1 METGMAEHK
10 TVHGRRLFAGI
21 LIVLVILAAV
31 FWFAVLPGLSV
42 ARQEPS
48 RLEVAVATWLLHKS
62 VPAEARDAVNPL
74 GAHPDPAALA
84 AGHDLYT
91 AKCEACHAFDGGGR
105 SQIGGN
111 VFPRAPVLRAALAH
125 MRDGEIFYHIRNGI
139 RNTAMPAW
147 SFSDEQMWQLVSY
160 LRVLPAIAPRK
171 EQEIAAEQASA
182 VNGASYVGSHACQ
195 NCHQGIYAR
204 WAKTRMANI
213 VRDPKLHPDA
223 IIPDLSQA
231 DPAIVTF
238 KKEDIA
244 FVYGS
249 HWKQRYFKKVGDDYF
264 PLPAQWNVDTRKW
277 SKYHVADTQDW
288 WTKFYPDPAGD
299 NSARPTGPTCDGCH
313 SVNYNIDT
321 KQPSEW
327 NVGCEVCHGAGGAHA
342 AHPTRAN
349 ILNPARQNYV
359 QANDTC
365 IQCHSQGQP
374 LSNPIK
380 GKYYDWPVGYRAGL
394 QLADYW
400 KLEPHKLGE
409 TSFTHYPDGTAHKNR
424 MQGNDFVQSLM
435 YNRGVTC
442 FSCHDPHGTGND
454 GMLRKPINAVCGT
467 CHSPGSQNGPHTAT
481 LEEHTHH
488 AATSPGSSCVGCHM
502 PKILPELPGGPFVAS
517 HTFHFVTPS
526 DTDQLGIPNSCGTC
540 HKDKDTAWAASQ
552 LASWKND
559 SIWRMRQ

>member
-1 METGMAEHK
+1 MADHETPRASR
-10 TVHGRRLFAGI
+10 HGASIAVI
-21 LIVLVILAAV
+21 LLAVLVLAGV

-48 RLEVAVATWLLHKS
+48 RLETTIATWLLRHS
-62 VPAEARDAVNPL
+62 VPARAADAVNPL
-74 GAHPDPAALA
+74 GAHPDPAALT

-91 AKCEACHAFDGGGR
+91 AKCETCHAYDGGGR
-105 SQIGGN
+105 SEIGGN
-111 VFPRAPVLRAALAH
+111 VFPRAPVLRAALSQ
-125 MRDGEIFYHIRNGI
+125 MGDGEIFYHIRNGI

-147 SFSDEQMWQLVSY
+147 NFPDAQVWQLVSY
-160 LRVLPAIAPRK
+160 LHALPQIAPRK
-171 EQEIAAEQASA
+171 EQNIATEQAVA
-182 VNGASYVGSHACQ
+182 VNGATYVGSRACQ
-195 NCHQGIYAR
+195 SCHHEVYAR

-213 VRDPKLHPDA
+213 VRDPRVHPDA

-231 DPAIVTF
+231 DPKIVTF

-264 PLPAQWNVDTRKW
+264 PLPAQWNIETKKW
-277 SKYHVADTQDW
+277 SKYHVADNQDW
-288 WTKFYPDPAGD
+288 WAKFYPDPAGD
-299 NSARPTGPTCDGCH
+299 NSARPTSATCDGCH
-313 SVNYNIDT
+313 SVAYNIDT
-321 KQPSEW
+321 KKPNEW
-327 NVGCEVCHGAGGAHA
+327 NVGCEQCHGAGSVHA
-342 AHPTRAN
+342 AHPIKDN
-349 ILNPARQNYV
+349 ILNPARQNFV

-380 GKYYDWPVGYRAGL
+380 GKYYDWPVGYHAGL

-442 FSCHDPHGTGND
+442 FSCHDPHGSEND
-454 GMLRKPINAVCGT
+454 AMLRKPANEICAT

-488 AATSPGSSCVGCHM
+488 PAGSPGSQCVSCHM
-502 PKILPELPGGPFVAS
+502 PKILPELPGGPFIAT
-517 HTFHFVTPS
+517 HTFHFVTPA
-526 DTDQLGIPNSCGTC
+526 DTDSMAIPNACNAC
-540 HKDKDTAWAASQ
+540 HKDKDTKWAATQ
-552 LASWKND
+552 LAGWKND
-559 SIWRMRQ
+559 AAWRMQQ